1 MKVKDD
7 NFKMEFFII
16 FFFAEERKLS
26 ASWWKSQSFEAN
38 REAPTAGVE
47 IQDEGDIYC

>member
-7 NFKMEFFII
+7 NFKMEFFI
-16 FFFAEERKLS
+16 FFFLQRKESSVLPGG
-26 ASWWKSQSFEAN
+26 KSQSFEAN
-38 REAPTAGVE
+38 REAPTAGFE